1 MPNVR
6 EIPLVTK
13 RAGKRKNRNG
23 NGPHKPRPG
32 PNGPLKVQ
40 NSILSG
46 EDNLP
51 DSRSIALQLQS
62 LNAGWML
69 QADTNLREVLITRL
83 LNVAGDIIKRPLDEM
98 SDLEFQRLLS
108 IFRAVSGV
116 EQKQQRIEIAKSTAT
131 IRALFPPHQPGNDLP
146 LQNGTT
152 VNIAVGSRPENAVR
166 DIPTWMAV
174 QQLLKAPE
182 VQEAVKTLPTPQRM
196 SDQLSPQAG

>member
-1 MPNVR
+1 M
-6 EIPLVTK
+6 
-13 RAGKRKNRNG
+13 
-23 NGPHKPRPG
+23 
-32 PNGPLKVQ
+32 
-40 NSILSG
+40 
-46 EDNLP
+46 
-51 DSRSIALQLQS
+51 QLQS

-182 VQEAVKTLPTPQRM
+182 VQDAVKTLPAPQRM